1 MNSPYASRM
10 GTIPRSFV
18 REILKVTQEPEVI
31 SFAGG
36 LPNPRF
42 FPVQEIR
49 EAAAIALAQTDGSAL
64 QYGTTEGYAPLRE
77 YIAQRYRQNEGLNVT
92 VDEILITNGSQQG
105 LDLIGKAFLDRQDA
119 ISIERPA
126 YLGAIQAF
134 SAYEPRFHPVP
145 LLDDGIDI
153 DRLTE
158 VLQIHRVKFFH
169 TVINFQNP
177 SGISYSE
184 SRRTA
189 LAEAVQRHD
198 TLLVEDDPYKELRFE
213 GEARS
218 SMRNWLGD
226 RAVLLGSF
234 SKIVAP
240 GLRMG
245 WVCAARETLDRLIVA
260 KQASDLH
267 SNSFCQRMLHEY
279 LVNHDID
286 RHIATIR
293 AAYRQQKETMLAA
306 IEACFPAEVH
316 VTRPE
321 GGMFVWATLPPRLSA
336 LELFEY
342 ALQEKVVFV
351 PGTPFFVDGGGTHN
365 MRLNFSNADED
376 KIEEGIARLGRI
388 ITKLLNRTGGS
399 PWKD

>member
-1 MNSPYASRM
+1 MNSLYASRM

-18 REILKVTQEPEVI
+18 REILKVTQNSEII

-42 FPVQEIR
+42 FPVQEIA
-49 EAAAIALAQTDGSAL
+49 EAAATALAGTDGSPL
-64 QYGTTEGYAPLRE
+64 QYGPTEGYAPLRE
-77 YIAQRYRQNEGLNVT
+77 YIAQRYRENEGLNVT
-92 VDEILITNGSQQG
+92 ADEILITNGSQQG

-119 ISIERPA
+119 IAIERPG

-134 SAYEPRFHPVP
+134 SAYEPRFYAVP
-145 LLDDGIDI
+145 LQDDGVDI

-158 VLQIHRVKFFH
+158 VLRTRRIKFFY

-184 SRRTA
+184 GKRAT
-189 LAEAVQRHD
+189 LADVLTGCD
-198 TLLVEDDPYKELRFE
+198 TLVVEDDPYKELCFE
-213 GEARS
+213 GPAGS
-218 SMRNWLGD
+218 SMRRWLGD

-245 WVCAARETLDRLIVA
+245 WICAARETLKKFTVA
-260 KQASDLH
+260 KQASDLQ
-267 SNSFCQRMLHEY
+267 SNSFCQRILYQY

-286 RHIATIR
+286 RHIAILRT
-293 AAYRQQKETMLAA
+293 AYRQQKDAMLSA
-306 IEACFPAEVH
+306 IETHFPAEVH

-321 GGMFVWATLPPRLSA
+321 GGMFLWATLPPQLSA
-336 LELFEY
+336 MELLEH
-342 ALQEKVVFV
+342 AAREKVVFV
-351 PGTPFFVDGGGTHN
+351 PGTPFFVDGGGAHN
-365 MRLNFSNADED
+365 MRLNFSNADEN

-388 ITKLLNRTGGS
+388 ITNLLNRKGGS
-399 PWKD
+399 P

>member
-1 MNSPYASRM
+1 MNSLYASRM

-18 REILKVTQEPEVI
+18 REILKVTQNSEII

-42 FPVQEIR
+42 FPVQEIA
-49 EAAAIALAQTDGSAL
+49 EAAATALAGTDGSSL
-64 QYGTTEGYAPLRE
+64 QYGPTEGYAPLRE
-77 YIAQRYRQNEGLNVT
+77 YIAQRYRENEGLNVT
-92 VDEILITNGSQQG
+92 ADEILITNGSQQG

-119 ISIERPA
+119 IAIERPG

-134 SAYEPRFHPVP
+134 SAYEPEFHPVP
-145 LLDDGIDI
+145 LFADGVDI
-153 DRLTE
+153 DGLAE
-158 VLQIHRVKFFH
+158 VLRRRRVKFFY

-184 SRRTA
+184 GKRAA
-189 LAEAVQRHD
+189 LADILGQHG
-198 TLLVEDDPYKELRFE
+198 TLVVEDDPYKELRFE
-213 GEARS
+213 GQAKP
-218 SMRNWLGD
+218 SMRHWLGD

-245 WVCAARETLDRLIVA
+245 WVCAARTTLEKLIVA

-267 SNSFCQRMLHEY
+267 SNSLCQRILYKY

-286 RHIATIR
+286 RHIATLR
-293 AAYRQQKETMLAA
+293 EVYGRQKEAMLAA
-306 IEACFPAEVH
+306 IDAHFPAEVH
-316 VTRPE
+316 VTRPA
-321 GGMFVWATLPPRLSA
+321 GGMFVWATLPSRLSA
-336 LELFEY
+336 MELFEH
-342 ALQEKVVFV
+342 AARERVVFV
-351 PGTPFFVDGGGTHN
+351 PGTPFFVDGGGAHN

-388 ITKLLNRTGGS
+388 ITNLLNRKGGS
-399 PWKD
+399 Q